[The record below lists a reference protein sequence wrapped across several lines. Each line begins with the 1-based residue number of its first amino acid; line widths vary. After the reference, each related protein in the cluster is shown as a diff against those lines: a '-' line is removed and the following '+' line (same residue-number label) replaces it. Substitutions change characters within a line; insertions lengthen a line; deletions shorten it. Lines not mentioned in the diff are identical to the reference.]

1 MADLGALLVKI
12 DPSLPTLSHEIA
24 VMPSVLGAYADAAP
38 DLTSTLRNATQLS
51 DTIVDRRD
59 DLDALLISAI
69 GLADIGN
76 DVVATNSESLTNVM
90 HLLVPTTTLTN
101 QYNPALTCALKGVE
115 PLALGAPPAVAGGV
129 MLLDSF
135 LLGGTER
142 YRYPKNLP
150 KVAATGGPQCMDLP
164 NVGFGQRPPF
174 VVTDIDANP
183 AQYGNQGILL
193 NSDALKQAL
202 FGPPGRS
209 APPQH
214 RPDRTTRMTG
224 RYGTAIKFG
233 VFGVT
238 MALLTGALFVI
249 MGQFRTGST
258 NGYTAVFTDASS
270 LRAGDSVRVAG
281 VRIGTVDDVALQPD
295 NTVLVSFDADRNV
308 VLTTATKVAVRY
320 LDLVGNRYLELLD
333 SPPGRPDPTAGLA
346 DSPRAHRAGPRSRS
360 AAGRAQTCHSGT
372 QRPERQRLD
381 QLAHPDPSG
390 PGRHRGIAALT
401 YLVVH
406 PDPCRQRP
414 GGATADRQPAHRD
427 GHGGER
433 R

>member
-1 MADLGALLVKI
+1 
-12 DPSLPTLSHEIA
+12 
-24 VMPSVLGAYADAAP
+24 VLGAYADAAP

-115 PLALGAPPAVAGGV
+115 PLALGAPQPLPGV

-135 LLGGTER
+135 LLGTER

-202 FGPPGRS
+202 FGPLDGPPRNTAQIGQPG
-209 APPQH
+209 
-214 RPDRTTRMTG
+214 
-224 RYGTAIKFG
+224 
-233 VFGVT
+233 
-238 MALLTGALFVI
+238 
-249 MGQFRTGST
+249 
-258 NGYTAVFTDASS
+258 
-270 LRAGDSVRVAG
+270 
-281 VRIGTVDDVALQPD
+281 
-295 NTVLVSFDADRNV
+295 
-308 VLTTATKVAVRY
+308 
-320 LDLVGNRYLELLD
+320 
-333 SPPGRPDPTAGLA
+333 
-346 DSPRAHRAGPRSRS
+346 
-360 AAGRAQTCHSGT
+360 
-372 QRPERQRLD
+372 
-381 QLAHPDPSG
+381 
-390 PGRHRGIAALT
+390 
-401 YLVVH
+401 
-406 PDPCRQRP
+406 
-414 GGATADRQPAHRD
+414 
-427 GHGGER
+427 
-433 R
+433 